1 MKYRVIAFDYDGTL
15 VDTFRFH
22 VNTIG
27 RIVRECG
34 ACASKEERARLVCIP
49 LDAIFEQ
56 TLPKGKNEEAL
67 LKLKKLYKNI
77 LPSDWQNMKLIEYVK
92 ETLDELKMQG
102 VRIALITNSHR
113 DLISAS
119 LAYFQ
124 LDSYFD
130 WVLAAGDVMLS
141 KEERLGRIQQEAK
154 VEKQEVLYVG
164 DTAGDIIAA
173 HHVGIDGALIINDYS
188 WFFRQKEEMSIP
200 NTEYVLKNIS
210 EILNI

>member
-34 ACASKEERARLVCIP
+34 ACASKEEIARLVGIP

-113 DLISAS
+113 DSISAS

>member
-34 ACASKEERARLVCIP
+34 ACASKEEIARLVGIP

-154 VEKQEVLYVG
+154 VEKDRKSVV
-164 DTAGDIIAA
+164 
-173 HHVGIDGALIINDYS
+173 
-188 WFFRQKEEMSIP
+188 
-200 NTEYVLKNIS
+200 
-210 EILNI
+210 

>member
-1 MKYRVIAFDYDGTL
+1 MQT
-15 VDTFRFH
+15 
-22 VNTIG
+22 
-27 RIVRECG
+27 
-34 ACASKEERARLVCIP
+34 CASKEEIARLVGIP

-67 LKLKKLYKNI
+67 LKLTKLYKNI

-113 DLISAS
+113 DSISAS

-130 WVLAAGDVMLS
+130 WVLAAVM
-141 KEERLGRIQQEAK
+141 
-154 VEKQEVLYVG
+154 
-164 DTAGDIIAA
+164 
-173 HHVGIDGALIINDYS
+173 
-188 WFFRQKEEMSIP
+188 
-200 NTEYVLKNIS
+200 
-210 EILNI
+210 

>member
-34 ACASKEERARLVCIP
+34 ACASKEEIARLVGIP

-130 WVLAAGDVMLS
+130 WVLAVKQRRAIRTYTTGGKGRKAGSSLC
-141 KEERLGRIQQEAK
+141 GR
-154 VEKQEVLYVG
+154 YSRRYYCSTSCG
-164 DTAGDIIAA
+164 
-173 HHVGIDGALIINDYS
+173 HRRGINY
-188 WFFRQKEEMSIP
+188 Q
-200 NTEYVLKNIS
+200 
-210 EILNI
+210 